1 MEIIEKKIYEEP
13 KKEYTSKGVGGSA
26 LGLGIAGT
34 ALGLLAL
41 NRGGCGWNNG
51 FGLFGG
57 NGYNR
62 GFGLPQ
68 NVNINTDTTRSG
80 SDGLHSPSAFMAWE
94 KGCED
99 TLALQKGLY
108 DWALSQQSQ
117 RFSDRQTIDS
127 EMFGLYKS
135 QVDADFGLYKSGRD
149 ANDAIIAKHN
159 ADAFGLYKNQRD
171 NFDELSARIG
181 ALETKQAVADAVEPW
196 RAKVLDMQICGV
208 AQGAR
213 AGIELESERRCCA
226 DNKIVNYLNSNFYPI
241 SVAPVTTGT
250 PAVVRT
256 TSNPLCECCSDGHSR
271 DCRF

>member
-1 MEIIEKKIYEEP
+1 MEIIEKEVIKEP
-13 KKEYTSKGVGGSA
+13 KKEYASKG
-26 LGLGIAGT
+26 LAGT
-34 ALGLLAL
+34 ALGFGIGGAALALL
-41 NRGGCGWNNG
+41 NRGTCGWGNG
-51 FGLFGG
+51 FGLFGRG
-57 NGYNR
+57 NCG
-62 GFGLPQ
+62 GFGMPQ
-68 NVNINTDTTRSG
+68 NVNINTDSSNSG
-80 SDGLHSPSAFMAWE
+80 SDGYHSPSAFMAWE

-108 DWALSQQSQ
+108 EWALTQQNQ
-117 RFSDRQTIDS
+117 RFMDRQTIDR

-135 QVDADFGLYKSGRD
+135 QVDADFGLYKSNRD

-171 NFDELSARIG
+171 NFDTLSERISN
-181 ALETKQAVADAVEPW
+181 LETKQAVADAVEPW

-213 AGIELESERRCCA
+213 AGIELEAERRCCA

-250 PAVVRT
+250 PAVPRVV
-256 TSNPLCECCSDGHSR
+256 SNPLCGCCGDGHFR
-271 DCRF
+271 AGII